1 MDKITKQKK
10 GLKRNTIDKFYT
22 KPNVV
27 KECVQII
34 KNNINILGDDLIIE
48 PLGKTKFSLKLL

>member
-27 KECVQII
+27 KECIQII

-48 PLGKTKFSLKLL
+48 PLGKTKFFLKLL

>member
-1 MDKITKQKK
+1 MDKITKQRK